1 MPPAF
6 ALSQDQTLRFI
17 KPSSTTPTPIKSD
30 LSLSTTP
37 TPSRPKQAIHQP
49 QHNPKVTPAPAT
61 HPTHFHGQNTQ
72 APPHPSKASVSQRY
86 FLTSMKN
93 RCGFKTTN
101 SALPTQKPSFQIEHP
116 SKGYRNQP
124 KRLSQPPPHLSSRTG
139 WRGTS
144 SVSAIYGT
152 DTEL

>member
-30 LSLSTTP
+30 LSLSPTP
-37 TPSRPKQAIHQP
+37 TPNRPKQAVHQP

-72 APPHPSKASVSQRY
+72 AHPHPSKASVSQRY

-93 RCGFKTTN
+93 RCGFKTTYPP
-101 SALPTQKPSFQIEHP
+101 LPTQKLRFQIRHP
-116 SKGYRNQP
+116 SKGDRNQP
-124 KRLSQPPPHLSSRTG
+124 KRLSQPPPPLSSGTS
-139 WRGTS
+139 WRGTP
-144 SVSAIYGT
+144 SVTGIYGT